1 MQADI
6 VPALLEAIQA
16 SFDKGR
22 ASDKTIKSILKK
34 IGDGTADFTDGHE
47 YSKRVGEVLSGTL
60 QKEITPETLPDGK
73 LYWNIADRTVRP
85 MLEQNHALVNE
96 TAGQIQRIL
105 DEEKGIYLN
114 PVSGGFPEDR
124 VHGLIDKMCGEEDL
138 EKAMKWL
145 GSPIVNCSE
154 AFFDDFIKANAEF
167 KHGAGFETW
176 IERKTRPGCCKWC
189 ANLAGIYNYEDVRH
203 GSDVFRR
210 HEDCHCIVTY
220 GEGKKRQNVWNKEE
234 WEGGEDAG
242 YAGEVIKHGEDITS
256 EYLKRALPG
265 VGGIHEEPKFEDKDG
280 EKAAAQWYLD
290 TFGGNITLLAETNPE
305 GVSNPDFLIKNS
317 IKDGLWDLKSPRQ
330 ANLNTLEQRIRKG
343 VDQISRDTGGVMIDF
358 TKSRF
363 TFEEAARLTDLFGN
377 KRAKDTTDFIVK
389 KGDRFAVIRIKK

>member
-220 GEGKKRQNVWNKEE
+220 GEGRKRQNVWSKEE
-234 WEGGEDAG
+234 WVAEKEGRNPESKFNGEDVTLDYLQKAEP
-242 YAGEVIKHGEDITS
+242 GEGRLHIH
-256 EYLKRALPG
+256 PG
-265 VGGIHEEPKFEDKDG
+265 RKTKNREEENMRLIHNV
-280 EKAAAQWYLD
+280 
-290 TFGGNITLLAETNPE
+290 FGGNIEMLPETNGYKEKSADYKWNGRLWEDQEPKKHTANAIDKNTQE
-305 GVSNPDFLIKNS
+305 GIHQIENNP
-317 IKDGLWDLKSPRQ
+317 
-330 ANLNTLEQRIRKG
+330 
-343 VDQISRDTGGVMIDF
+343 GGVVLDIGESDMDIMQIEKIVSQRVRRSASFNMDVMII
-358 TKSRF
+358 RN
-363 TFEEAARLTDLFGN
+363 GN
-377 KRAKDTTDFIVK
+377 IEKIFRYK
-389 KGDRFAVIRIKK
+389 K